1 MLRISKNTKIFLII
15 FSSLLFITTIGAI
28 YYKNKNKDSEESHI
42 IIESAEK
49 IPQISSEEIK
59 EQNFSSA
66 TGVSLDD
73 VYSNNGLEYELV
85 DDTTKNVKVTYIQV
99 SGLKNEEVQESINT
113 QIKERINKIVDS
125 NNFKNNSDNSAYI
138 TCSVQSNFSDVLSIK
153 VFARFKEGFNKSY
166 GLNFRLDNGEKIKLN
181 DLFVYNAP
189 KKNIITKSAYR
200 SFALEYY
207 TNEGIMNDF
216 YYNIEDDIIS
226 FLEEYNNG
234 KIAEFSFTPFG
245 IELYKD
251 GRVVS
256 INMLEYYKYYAIY
269 SKYVSS
275 NNLYMD
281 NENVAKKIPVFV
293 KRPESVVDLYE
304 KINDTCI
311 LDVIIYC
318 DEKLSSKEMVAVKNY
333 KKYLVEELDKLKREQ
348 GLYYSN
354 YIKVTKGNEDSEEI
368 LIFDEDECYVQ
379 MNGND
384 FVKEVYEKVISE
396 ERDINNTDLKTS
408 KVRLLDDDLLKV
420 GQGQKKYS
428 VKTGKEF
435 VKEKHAR
442 KKSEENEEATEQN
455 ETQDDET
462 QRNIENAIEESQN
475 NDNTNESVEVTD
487 VIVQQTPQPSQS
499 NTPESTSNTSVTSEP
514 TPESRVL
521 N

>member
-15 FSSLLFITTIGAI
+15 FSSLLFIITIGAI

-234 KIAEFSFTPFG
+234 KIAEFTFTPFG

-281 NENVAKKIPVFV
+281 NENVAKKVPVFV
-293 KRPESVVDLYE
+293 KRPDSVVDLYE
-304 KINDTCI
+304 KINDNCI
-311 LDVIIYC
+311 LDVIIYS

-333 KKYLVEELDKLKREQ
+333 K
-348 GLYYSN
+348 
-354 YIKVTKGNEDSEEI
+354 
-368 LIFDEDECYVQ
+368 
-379 MNGND
+379 
-384 FVKEVYEKVISE
+384 
-396 ERDINNTDLKTS
+396 
-408 KVRLLDDDLLKV
+408 
-420 GQGQKKYS
+420 
-428 VKTGKEF
+428 
-435 VKEKHAR
+435 
-442 KKSEENEEATEQN
+442 
-455 ETQDDET
+455 
-462 QRNIENAIEESQN
+462 NI
-475 NDNTNESVEVTD
+475 
-487 VIVQQTPQPSQS
+487 
-499 NTPESTSNTSVTSEP
+499 
-514 TPESRVL
+514 
-521 N
+521 